1 MTENLNM
8 ENMIQCSHL
17 QCPLPDSRRSSA
29 VSFKLDENHLGL
41 EMSERRPTIVGYLI
55 TRSTRPSV
63 FSRASSVASV
73 DFKQTMNGMKFIVL
87 VIFIFLIFVFVYN
100 WWKEPLLSDTDVMDH
115 FGEAGP
121 HLRRKWFNLRC
132 QNVWQENKEVTF
144 YCVFV
149 SVYLL
154 VNKTL

>member
-29 VSFKLDENHLGL
+29 VSFKLDENHLGM
-41 EMSERRPTIVGYLI
+41 EMCERRHTIVGYLN

-63 FSRASSVASV
+63 FSRASVASV
-73 DFKQTMNGMKFIVL
+73 DFKQTMNGMKFVVL
-87 VIFIFLIFVFVYN
+87 VIFIFLIFVIVYN
-100 WWKEPLLSDTDVMDH
+100 WLKEPLLSDTDFMDN

-121 HLRRKWFNLRC
+121 HLRLG
-132 QNVWQENKEVTF
+132 EEAI
-144 YCVFV
+144 
-149 SVYLL
+149 
-154 VNKTL
+154 

>member
-29 VSFKLDENHLGL
+29 VSFKLDDEHLGM
-41 EMSERRPTIVGYLI
+41 EMSERRPTIVGYLN

-63 FSRASSVASV
+63 FSRASVASV
-73 DFKQTMNGMKFIVL
+73 DFKQTMNGMKFMVAL
-87 VIFIFLIFVFVYN
+87 IFIFLIFVIVYN
-100 WWKEPLLSDTDVMDH
+100 WWKEPLLSDTDFMDN

-121 HLRRKWFNLRC
+121 HLRLG
-132 QNVWQENKEVTF
+132 EEAI
-144 YCVFV
+144 
-149 SVYLL
+149 
-154 VNKTL
+154 